1 MMSNTDRDEMT
12 EKVGAEAMVKI
23 LGGECRPRP
32 NTGLWNLER
41 AYEDDWVK
49 VLEVEDDNTPA
60 AGILELSL
68 WAPGLST
75 RRRTGEQGSRQ
86 H

>member
-1 MMSNTDRDEMT
+1 MSNADRDEMT
-12 EKVGAEAMVKI
+12 EKAGAEAMVKI
-23 LGGECRPRP
+23 LGGECRLRP
-32 NTGLWNLER
+32 NTGPWNLER

-68 WAPGLST
+68 GARFEHT

>member
-1 MMSNTDRDEMT
+1 MSNAGRDEMT
-12 EKVGAEAMVKI
+12 EKAEAEAMVKI
-23 LGGECRPRP
+23 LGECRPRP
-32 NTGLWNLER
+32 NTGLWNLEC

-49 VLEVEDDNTPA
+49 VLEVEDGHTLT

-68 WAPGLST
+68 WAPGLRT